1 MFVYLG
7 LYLYI
12 LLSTA
17 LGHTI
22 PEADHNSF
30 IPDSEGDL
38 LFLLDSSG
46 SVTYDEFSNVKEF
59 IGDLLHPFTYGPQD
73 VQASVVQIS
82 TDPTLEF
89 PLNQYTS
96 SQDVQKA
103 IRNIQQRMGDTNTGK
118 ALDYVKEQLYTEKFG
133 SRVDV
138 PKVMVWVT
146 DGLSTDDIS
155 KPMQLLKDMGVTVF
169 IVCTTGRGNFEE
181 LSAAASQP
189 DEKYLKFVDKDDLG
203 IITKELRDS
212 IIELIQAKRLHALD
226 ITTTSF
232 RLIWPRLL
240 SRDTGHYV
248 LEYSPLAYPRQKMQE
263 TLPGDQTSLVL
274 NKLIPNTT
282 YQVTLY
288 PESNVDYV
296 SPQSVQVSTLHEL
309 TEERKLEAEDITTT
323 GFRLTWSRLSGDKG
337 SYVLEYSVVSD
348 PKTRL
353 QKTNL
358 GDETSVVLSNLLPN
372 TTYQVTLRP
381 SSTEKSVQP
390 ETIYATTLPDLI
402 RSRNLQVLNV
412 TMSSFNVTWS
422 KLLGDTGRYVLDY
435 APVSDPR
442 RKLRKMLYGDQTT
455 IVVSNLIP
463 ETTYQITFSPES
475 SLSYMQSQTMQVTTL
490 PNLNKAR
497 NLKVLNVTST
507 GFLLTWVALPGDTGS
522 YTVNYVP
529 ISKPGVISQMFVHRE
544 TSAVIRDLS
553 PNTSYEVTFIP
564 LSNVQFSQSQ
574 NLQVSTLPEL
584 VQTRNLQAVDIT
596 ATSLRLVWSR
606 LPGDPKLYVL
616 EYSPISDPSL
626 TQRKILY
633 GTETGAVVGG
643 LLSNTT
649 YRIALFPHSA
659 QHVQP
664 DVIMVSTKIDLI
676 LARNLHIKDKT
687 STSFQMA
694 WSRLSGDTGNYVIE
708 YAPVTDLGKK
718 VQKTLYGYLSSVLF
732 SNLAPSTTYEVTFIP
747 ESRESTTQSQ
757 TIQVTTL
764 PGLVQT
770 RNLQAV
776 DIAATSLRLV
786 WSQLPGDPELYVLEY
801 SPILDPRLTQRKIL
815 YGTETGA
822 VIGGLLSNTTYRIAL
837 FPHSA
842 QHGQPNVIMVSTKI
856 DPVQE
861 RNLQVKDITSTS
873 FLITWSRMPLD
884 SGSYTVQY
892 ALVSDPRQ
900 MFRKTLTGDEDR
912 VLIDGLTPDNTYR
925 VTLIP
930 ESNAPEIQDVTIQ
943 VSTLPDLILAR
954 NLHIKDKTSTSFQMA
969 WSRLSGDTGNYV
981 IKYAPVTD
989 LGKKVQKTLYGYL
1002 SSVLFSN
1009 LAPSTTYEVTFIP
1022 ESRESTTQSQ
1032 TIQITTLPELI
1043 QKRNLHAWDIST
1055 LSFRLSWSRL
1065 TTDRGPYVLEYGLVS
1080 DPQKRKMLTADETTV
1095 LISNLNP
1102 DTKYQ
1107 ATLHSEA
1114 NVQYVPPQSIQIA
1127 TLPEQLGPAQILIS
1141 DPTAHSFRVSWGP
1154 HLDSIIGYEVQY
1166 GPLPSNS
1173 VKKVQVDGRFNTTI
1187 IEGLKSNTTYL
1198 VTVSAIFKS
1207 GGEKALSAI
1216 ACTEINGTKVK
1227 YLRIEDL
1234 QSNSLKAVWG
1244 SADGDVQGYQIRCR
1258 RQAGRSSTI
1267 SVAPETHSVELTG
1280 LSEGTPTKICI
1291 KPVYKNGAGRNLCK
1305 KVKMH
1310 PGTSANSYSSLQTP
1324 LNGKKPVA
1332 Q

>member
-7 LYLYI
+7 LYLHI

-22 PEADHNSF
+22 PEADHTSF
-30 IPDSEGDL
+30 IPDLEGDL

-59 IGDLLHPFTYGPQD
+59 IGDLLRPFKYGPQD
-73 VQASVVQIS
+73 VQASVMQIS

-118 ALDYVKEQLYTEKFG
+118 ALDYVKKQLYTEKFG

-155 KPMQLLKDMGVTVF
+155 QPMQLLKDMGVTVF

-189 DEKYLKFVDKDDLG
+189 DEKHLKFVDKDDLG

-263 TLPGDQTSLVL
+263 TLPGNQTSLVL

-288 PESNVDYV
+288 PESNVDYA
-296 SPQSVQVSTLHEL
+296 SPQSIQVSTLHEF
-309 TEERKLEAEDITTT
+309 TEERKLEADDVTTT
-323 GFRLTWSRLSGDKG
+323 GFRLTWSRLSGDTG

-353 QKTNL
+353 QKTL
-358 GDETSVVLSNLLPN
+358 FGDETRVVLSNLLPN
-372 TTYQVTLRP
+372 TTYQVTLKP
-381 SSTEKSVQP
+381 GSTDKSVQL
-390 ETIYATTLPDLI
+390 ETIYVTTLPDLI

-422 KLLGDTGRYVLDY
+422 KLLGDTGRYFLDY
-435 APVSDPR
+435 APASDPR
-442 RKLRKMLYGDQTT
+442 RKLRKTLYGDQTNV
-455 IVVSNLIP
+455 VVSNLIP
-463 ETTYQITFSPES
+463 KTTYQITFSPES
-475 SLSYMQSQTMQVTTL
+475 SLSYIQSQTLQVTTL
-490 PNLNKAR
+490 PDLNKAR

-507 GFLLTWVALPGDTGS
+507 GFLLTWLALPGDTLN

-529 ISKPGVISQMFVHRE
+529 ISKPGVISQMFLHRE

-553 PNTSYEVTFIP
+553 PNTAYEVTFIP

-574 NLQVSTLPEL
+574 TLQVFTLPDPVQERNLQVKDITSTSFLLTWARMPLDSGSYTVQYALASDPRQMLRKTLTGDDRVVIDGLTPDNTYRVTLIPESNAPNIQDVTIQVSTLP
-584 VQTRNLQAVDIT
+584 
-596 ATSLRLVWSR
+596 
-606 LPGDPKLYVL
+606 
-616 EYSPISDPSL
+616 
-626 TQRKILY
+626 
-633 GTETGAVVGG
+633 
-643 LLSNTT
+643 
-649 YRIALFPHSA
+649 
-659 QHVQP
+659 
-664 DVIMVSTKIDLI
+664 DLI
-676 LARNLHIKDKT
+676 LARNLQIKDKK
-687 STSFQMA
+687 STSFQLT

-718 VQKTLYGYLSSVLF
+718 VQKTLYGYLTSVVFSNLAPSTTYEVTFIPESRESTTQSQTIQVTTLPDPVQERNLQVKDITSTSFLITWSRMPFDSGSYTVQYALASDPRKMRRKTLTGDDRVLIDGLTPDNTYRVTLIPESNAPNIQDVTIQVSTLPDLILARNLHIKDKTSTSFQLTWSRLSGDTGNYVIEYAPVTDLGKKVQKTLYGYLTSVVF

-764 PGLVQT
+764 PGL
-770 RNLQAV
+770 
-776 DIAATSLRLV
+776 
-786 WSQLPGDPELYVLEY
+786 
-801 SPILDPRLTQRKIL
+801 
-815 YGTETGA
+815 
-822 VIGGLLSNTTYRIAL
+822 
-837 FPHSA
+837 
-842 QHGQPNVIMVSTKI
+842 
-856 DPVQE
+856 
-861 RNLQVKDITSTS
+861 
-873 FLITWSRMPLD
+873 
-884 SGSYTVQY
+884 
-892 ALVSDPRQ
+892 
-900 MFRKTLTGDEDR
+900 
-912 VLIDGLTPDNTYR
+912 
-925 VTLIP
+925 
-930 ESNAPEIQDVTIQ
+930 
-943 VSTLPDLILAR
+943 
-954 NLHIKDKTSTSFQMA
+954 
-969 WSRLSGDTGNYV
+969 
-981 IKYAPVTD
+981 
-989 LGKKVQKTLYGYL
+989 
-1002 SSVLFSN
+1002 
-1009 LAPSTTYEVTFIP
+1009 
-1022 ESRESTTQSQ
+1022 
-1032 TIQITTLPELI
+1032 I

-1055 LSFRLSWSRL
+1055 SSFRLTWSRL
-1065 TTDRGPYVLEYGLVS
+1065 TTDRGRYVLEYALVS
-1080 DPQKRKMLTADETTV
+1080 DPQKKLRKMLTADETTV

-1154 HLDSIIGYEVQY
+1154 HLDSVIGYEVQY

-1173 VKKVQVDGRFNTTI
+1173 VQKVHVDGRFNTTI

-1227 YLRIEDL
+1227 YLHIEDL
-1234 QSNSLKAVWG
+1234 RSNSLKAVWG
-1244 SADGDVQGYQIRCR
+1244 SADGNVQGYQIRCR
-1258 RQAGRSSTI
+1258 RQAGSSSTI
-1267 SVAPETHSVELTG
+1267 SVAPETHSVQLTG
-1280 LSEGTPTKICI
+1280 LSEGTPTKICVR
-1291 KPVYKNGAGRNLCK
+1291 PVYKNGAGRNLCK

-1310 PGTSANSYSSLQTP
+1310 PGTAANSYSSLQTP
-1324 LNGKKPVA
+1324 LNGKKAVA